1 MSTIND
7 VNICI
12 ATPNGSGSAS
22 ANNILFKSI
31 FKMGI
36 SCSSKNMFPSNIQSM
51 PTWYEI
57 RASSDGFG
65 ARKDVI
71 DVMVVFNPE
80 TGASDVYK
88 LRENG
93 LLLYDTGA
101 CEPSWLERG
110 DILKV
115 GFPATE
121 LSKQIPNA
129 KIRSKLRNMI
139 YVGVIA
145 SLFGISKE
153 VLIAV
158 LRDTFGDKPEV
169 IESNLMAIEL
179 GSNWVLEN
187 QITQNICQLVA
198 IDGGNKGKILS
209 DGNTCS
215 ALGAIYGGVS
225 VVAWYPITP
234 SSSLAETLEKYL
246 PELRTDENDKPTY
259 AIIQA
264 EDEIAAAGI
273 VTGAGWAG
281 SRAMTATSG
290 PGLSLMNEMVGLA
303 YFTEIPSSYFIVQRG
318 GPSTGLPTRT
328 QQSDILSMYFAS
340 HGDTR
345 HVVLL
350 PYDLQTSFEFGKIC
364 LDLADQLQ
372 TPVFFASDLDL
383 GMNIRP
389 SDPLYLKD
397 PVLNR
402 GKLVHEKD
410 IEAQGNQ
417 FRRYFDLDGD
427 GIPQRTIP
435 GNQHPKAV
443 YFCSGAGHNADAK
456 RSEDPG
462 DYKELLDRL
471 RKKNDTAR
479 LLVPQP
485 VVALE
490 NQSRLGIISFG
501 SSVEAV
507 REARHRMALDGVL
520 SSHLT
525 LTALPLSPIVRD
537 FVLRHEIT
545 LIVEQNRDGQV
556 ASILRMDWPDIAT
569 KVDSVLVYDGLPIT
583 AGSVHR
589 LAMEKLGGKL
599 L

>member
-1 MSTIND
+1 
-7 VNICI
+7 
-12 ATPNGSGSAS
+12 
-22 ANNILFKSI
+22 
-31 FKMGI
+31 
-36 SCSSKNMFPSNIQSM
+36 
-51 PTWYEI
+51 
-57 RASSDGFG
+57 
-65 ARKDVI
+65 
-71 DVMVVFNPE
+71 
-80 TGASDVYK
+80 
-88 LRENG
+88 
-93 LLLYDTGA
+93 
-101 CEPSWLERG
+101 
-110 DILKV
+110 
-115 GFPATE
+115 
-121 LSKQIPNA
+121 
-129 KIRSKLRNMI
+129 
-139 YVGVIA
+139 
-145 SLFGISKE
+145 
-153 VLIAV
+153 
-158 LRDTFGDKPEV
+158 
-169 IESNLMAIEL
+169 
-179 GSNWVLEN
+179 
-187 QITQNICQLVA
+187 
-198 IDGGNKGKILS
+198 
-209 DGNTCS
+209 
-215 ALGAIYGGVS
+215 
-225 VVAWYPITP
+225 
-234 SSSLAETLEKYL
+234 
-246 PELRTDENDKPTY
+246 
-259 AIIQA
+259 
-264 EDEIAAAGI
+264 
-273 VTGAGWAG
+273 
-281 SRAMTATSG
+281 
-290 PGLSLMNEMVGLA
+290 MNEMVGLA